1 MLVETIQNR
10 EKLTWKFT
18 IGDNM
23 RQRRVLSLLVS
34 SGWTKMIL
42 LRRTWKKSIPKSNN
56 GELSN
61 AKSLLS
67 WCKLLL

>member
-34 SGWTKMIL
+34 SG
-42 LRRTWKKSIPKSNN
+42 
-56 GELSN
+56 
-61 AKSLLS
+61 
-67 WCKLLL
+67 